1 MSPGAAPGGHPPAVR
16 QAVRPA
22 ARPAAGLAAIL
33 GTVLALSLTGAPPLA
48 HAAPPYVSAPPP
60 AADPVPIPGITL
72 TTPLTVTPDVFAEPN
87 IHGDVQ
93 GLVFRE
99 ANLDGSLIVTGGR
112 RFELAA
118 DVLFAFDSAD
128 LSPKAEAVLA
138 DVAKRLAAVD
148 ASSLR
153 IDGYTDSTGDAA
165 YNQGL
170 SQRRADAV
178 RRGLLATSDALT
190 IVARGHGEADPVADN
205 ATDSGRQQNRRVTIT
220 VADQ

>member
-1 MSPGAAPGGHPPAVR
+1 M
-16 QAVRPA
+16 
-22 ARPAAGLAAIL
+22 
-33 GTVLALSLTGAPPLA
+33 
-48 HAAPPYVSAPPP
+48 
-60 AADPVPIPGITL
+60 PIPGITL

-118 DVLFAFDSAD
+118 DVLFAF
-128 LSPKAEAVLA
+128 
-138 DVAKRLAAVD
+138 D

>member
-1 MSPGAAPGGHPPAVR
+1 MSAPSVPPGAAPGRHLLAVR
-16 QAVRPA
+16 LTVILVTGLVAIQTASA
-22 ARPAAGLAAIL
+22 ATPF
-33 GTVLALSLTGAPPLA
+33 VSSPLS
-48 HAAPPYVSAPPP
+48 

-72 TTPLTVTPDVFAEPN
+72 TTPLTVTPDVFADPD
-87 IHGDVQ
+87 IHGEVQ
-93 GLVFRE
+93 DLVFRE
-99 ANLDGSLIVTGGR
+99 ANLDGSLITTGGR

-165 YNQGL
+165 YNRGL

>member
-1 MSPGAAPGGHPPAVR
+1 MPPGAAPGRHLLAVR
-16 QAVRPA
+16 LTVILVT
-22 ARPAAGLAAIL
+22 GLAAIQ
-33 GTVLALSLTGAPPLA
+33 TASAATPFVSSPLS
-48 HAAPPYVSAPPP
+48 

-72 TTPLTVTPDVFAEPN
+72 TTPLTVTPDVFADPD
-87 IHGDVQ
+87 IHGEVQ
-93 GLVFRE
+93 DLVFRE
-99 ANLDGSLIVTGGR
+99 ANLDGSLITTGGR

-165 YNQGL
+165 YNRGL

-178 RRGLLATSDALT
+178 RRGLLATTDGLT
-190 IVARGHGEADPVADN
+190 IVARGHGEANLVADN
-205 ATDSGRQQNRRVTIT
+205 GTDSGRQQNRRVTIT
-220 VADQ
+220 VADR

>member
-60 AADPVPIPGITL
+60 AA
-72 TTPLTVTPDVFAEPN
+72 
-87 IHGDVQ
+87 
-93 GLVFRE
+93 
-99 ANLDGSLIVTGGR
+99 GSLIVTGGR

>member
-1 MSPGAAPGGHPPAVR
+1 MTGLVAIQTASAATPFVSSP
-16 QAVRPA
+16 
-22 ARPAAGLAAIL
+22 
-33 GTVLALSLTGAPPLA
+33 LS
-48 HAAPPYVSAPPP
+48 

-72 TTPLTVTPDVFAEPN
+72 TTPLTVTPDVFADPD
-87 IHGDVQ
+87 IHGEVQ
-93 GLVFRE
+93 DLVFRE
-99 ANLDGSLIVTGGR
+99 ANLDGSLITTGGR

-165 YNQGL
+165 YNRGL